1 MDLAS
6 IESKTQKFLCPTYAR
21 YPLAVQ
27 SARGCRLYDFEGRE
41 YIDLLAGISVCNL
54 GHSHPEIV
62 DCIKRQAEKLIHVS
76 NLFYQE
82 EQVLLAE
89 KLLKTCGLERT
100 FFCNSGAE
108 ANEAAIKLTRRYM
121 NKVRKEN
128 RFELITFSGSFHGR
142 TLATLSATG
151 QERIKQGFEPLPHG
165 FKNVPFNDV
174 LALED
179 AVNEHTAAIMIEC
192 IQGEGGIRTI
202 APELASTIT
211 KLQEE
216 RKLLLIVDEIQT
228 GLGRT
233 GTFWAHEQF
242 GLEPDMI
249 TSSKALAAGLP
260 MGALLASDELAH
272 AFGPGSHGTTF
283 GGGALVSATGLKA
296 LEIIERDNLVRQSFE
311 TGIWAGNLFE
321 ELAVKYPGHILE
333 VRGSGLMIGIELAF
347 PGQEVWKSL
356 LEQGFVLN
364 LTQDTVLRLLP
375 PLIIS
380 RQDIQAFAQALDTTL
395 SRINITA

>member
-6 IESKTQKFLCPTYAR
+6 IESKTQKFLCPTYTR